1 MQKLKLLLDE
11 VFIFPSSERMNGLFY
26 YTSYFAVEPNNHGAY
41 FQDMYDG

>member
-11 VFIFPSSERMNGLFY
+11 AFIFPSSERMAFY
-26 YTSYFAVEPNNHGAY
+26 YTSYFVVEPNSHGAY